1 MVFIRV
7 LVAITGVIG
16 NFLVIVA
23 FVKNKNAIG
32 QNFRYLNNVVLSLAI
47 AGILYSV
54 LGQPFD
60 ILYWYYNLS
69 DIGPSYRDTGR
80 TWIMSVVTFPQDIFE
95 GAICFHVALI
105 VCMRCLC
112 LVWPLNF
119 QKWHIR
125 ISTIS
130 IIGIYILLIFVLLY
144 PTTIA
149 LHMTTDISQEEFMSA
164 YAIAWK
170 VVSVVTIVFPVLLNI
185 LFSWIKIFLLRKA
198 RNAANSGDKTIGIS
212 TNGIENVDTVSSS
225 AQSKQ
230 RALEKLIK
238 TVTVATIICYT
249 PEVIYRSWFIAI
261 VRQKKRTGTTG
272 IVVFFFVARLSV
284 QIASVIYPLIYAT
297 TIPKFKE
304 IVATYLRKFAWIK
317 YDKNNTMSRKNA
329 DCSNATC

>member
-1 MVFIRV
+1 MEFRIQVDINDKSANDSYSSWMNNKTESWFDREEFAATIFVILVFIRV

-80 TWIMSVVTFPQDIFE
+80 TWI
-95 GAICFHVALI
+95 
-105 VCMRCLC
+105 
-112 LVWPLNF
+112 
-119 QKWHIR
+119 
-125 ISTIS
+125 STIS

-170 VVSVVTIVFPVLLNI
+170 VVSVVTIVFPVLL
-185 LFSWIKIFLLRKA
+185 KH
-198 RNAANSGDKTIGIS
+198 TIQLDQ
-212 TNGIENVDTVSSS
+212 NFPF
-225 AQSKQ
+225 
-230 RALEKLIK
+230 EKSEECCK
-238 TVTVATIICYT
+238 F
-249 PEVIYRSWFIAI
+249 W
-261 VRQKKRTGTTG
+261 RQNYWY
-272 IVVFFFVARLSV
+272 
-284 QIASVIYPLIYAT
+284 QY
-297 TIPKFKE
+297 
-304 IVATYLRKFAWIK
+304 
-317 YDKNNTMSRKNA
+317 
-329 DCSNATC
+329 